1 MKTLQ
6 IVIVNKLGLHA
17 RAAAKLVQLSSQFAS
32 SISLEKDGEAADAKS
47 IMEVL
52 MLAGTKDSRLQ
63 IKAEGSDEAEAVE
76 EIRRLIDN
84 KFEEEE

>member
-1 MKTLQ
+1 MKSTEVM
-6 IVIVNKLGLHA
+6 IINKLGLHA

>member
-1 MKTLQ
+1 MKRAEVT
-6 IVIVNKLGLHA
+6 IVNKLGLHA

-32 SISLEKDGEAADAKS
+32 SISLEKDGETADAKS

-52 MLAGTKDSRLQ
+52 MLAGTRDSRLA
-63 IKAEGSDEAEAVE
+63 ITAEGSDEAEAVA
-76 EIRRLIDN
+76 EIRQLIDN